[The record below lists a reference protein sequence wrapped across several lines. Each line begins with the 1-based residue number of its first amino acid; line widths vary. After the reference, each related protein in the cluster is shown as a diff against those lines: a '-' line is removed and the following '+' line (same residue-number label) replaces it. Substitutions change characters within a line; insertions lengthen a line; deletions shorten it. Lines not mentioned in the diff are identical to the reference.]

1 MLYNDF
7 SILDN
12 LGRLFSQKK
21 KTPRIDYFFL
31 SKNNKD
37 ALGRCSDLKVSAPE
51 YFTD

>member
-21 KTPRIDYFFL
+21 KTPRIDYFSQKTIRTHSEDVL
-31 SKNNKD
+31 ISK
-37 ALGRCSDLKVSAPE
+37 
-51 YFTD
+51 